1 MKRITTISEFT
12 PFCFDTRLCFLFLSS
27 QENDLKTFAAV
38 SHRLHSKKK
47 LHLYSTDLLTDKK
60 DLFGW
65 ETVPPAIALNAARG
79 WYKKFEGEVVEKR
92 IAEWIDGVTMGEGKK
107 IPFGDNVKEALGF
120 KRHKPTAIS
129 KPKQEAKTDVPKEPG
144 VQEVFGDVHDEL

>member
-1 MKRITTISEFT
+1 M
-12 PFCFDTRLCFLFLSS
+12 L
-27 QENDLKTFAAV
+27 A
-38 SHRLHSKKK
+38 
-47 LHLYSTDLLTDKK
+47 DKK

-65 ETVPPAIALNAARG
+65 ETVPSAIALNAARG
-79 WYKKFEGEVVEKR
+79 WYKKFEGEVVENR

-129 KPKQEAKTDVPKEPG
+129 KSNQEVKTEVPKEPG